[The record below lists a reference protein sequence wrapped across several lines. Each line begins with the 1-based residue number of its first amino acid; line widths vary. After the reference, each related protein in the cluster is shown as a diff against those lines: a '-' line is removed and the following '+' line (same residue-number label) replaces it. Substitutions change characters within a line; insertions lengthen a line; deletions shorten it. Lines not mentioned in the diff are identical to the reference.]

1 MTSAH
6 ATHPGLIRQNNED
19 SLRTDD
25 NQGIYLLAD
34 GIGGHNAGE
43 VASALAVETVYTALS
58 LCIANGSSDDLFD
71 LMAHALRTAHAEI
84 AVKARSSLSF
94 MGMGTTLVVAVMR
107 ENMVY
112 IAHAGD
118 SRAYLLKSPFRK
130 DPNIGPKGDL
140 GGGALDLTK
149 QIPPGPPLQSGE
161 TGFSPPPNL
170 PFMPQRVLER
180 GGTNFKRL
188 TNDHTMGDQLLANGV
203 PREQIQ
209 EKQFHNLT
217 QAIGCG
223 APPLPDFS
231 TVEFGRGDL
240 LLLCSDGLTD
250 MLADSEIEA
259 ILTNGDADLDTLAGN
274 LVAAA
279 NANGGRD
286 NVSVVLVKS
295 P

>member
-6 ATHPGLIRQNNED
+6 ATHPGLVRQNNED
-19 SLRTDD
+19 SLCTDD
-25 NQGIYLLAD
+25 SQGIYLLAD

-43 VASALAVETVYTALS
+43 IASALAVETVYTALS
-58 LCIANGSSDDLFD
+58 SCIANCSSDDLFD

-84 AVKARSSLSF
+84 AAKARSSLSF
-94 MGMGTTLVVAVMR
+94 MGMGTTLVVAVVR

-112 IAHAGD
+112 IAHTGD
-118 SRAYLLKSPFRK
+118 SRAYHYSQPHPL
-130 DPNIGPKGDL
+130 PNP
-140 GGGALDLTK
+140 
-149 QIPPGPPLQSGE
+149 
-161 TGFSPPPNL
+161 

-180 GGTNFKRL
+180 EGTLLRRI

-231 TVEFGRGDL
+231 TVEFDRGDL